1 MSTDSKDQLFLETVW
16 SALPEDG
23 WESAEALQ
31 EMAGMDD
38 STLQLGID
46 FLVRWGFAEMRWLP
60 ELQVRRK
67 PGVVFPVN
75 VIRLL
80 RLMSAPESSIRRKP
94 WLAERIAC
102 RVCGKRNFN
111 FLGENQVECRGC
123 SERQWFTIEISE
135 MNAAS

>member
-1 MSTDSKDQLFLETVW
+1 MYLEAVW

-31 EMAGMDD
+31 EMASVDE
-38 STLQLGID
+38 STLQLEID
-46 FLVRWGFAEMRWLP
+46 FLVRWGFAETRRLP

-67 PGVVFPVN
+67 PGVAFPVN

-80 RLMSAPESSIRRKP
+80 RLISAPKSSIHRKP

-111 FLGENQVECRGC
+111 FLGENQVECVGC